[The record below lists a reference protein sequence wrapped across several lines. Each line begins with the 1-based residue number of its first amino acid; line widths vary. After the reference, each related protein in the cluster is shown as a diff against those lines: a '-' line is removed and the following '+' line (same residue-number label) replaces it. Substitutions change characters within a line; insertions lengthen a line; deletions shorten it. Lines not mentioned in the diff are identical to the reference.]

1 MNRME
6 EFQKF
11 IANNPSLKTLVDNK
25 DYTWQEL
32 YNRYLQNGE
41 KDPVFLKHM
50 NESKN
55 EEETSNTITS
65 FFDALKGVDIDKVA
79 EGLNSMKKI
88 LNVISE
94 VTSVEPSRKKNTSFI
109 KDDD

>member
-50 NESKN
+50 NTSKN

>member
-32 YNRYLQNGE
+32 YDRYLQNGE

-50 NESKN
+50 KESKN

>member
-11 IANNPSLKTLVDNK
+11 IASHPFLKTLVDNK

-32 YNRYLQNGE
+32 YDRYLQNGE
-41 KDPVFLKHM
+41 NDPVFLKHI
-50 NESKN
+50 NKGNS
-55 EEETSNTITS
+55 EEETSSTITS

-88 LNVISE
+88 LNVIAE
-94 VTSVEPSRKKNTSFI
+94 VTSSEPVKKKSASFI

>member
-11 IANNPSLKTLVDNK
+11 IAANPSLKTLVDNK

-32 YNRYLQNGE
+32 YDRYLQNGE
-41 KDPVFLKHM
+41 KDPVFLKHINGENNE
-50 NESKN
+50 NESSS
-55 EEETSNTITS
+55 TLSS
-65 FFDALKGVDIDKVA
+65 FFDALTGVDIDKVA

-94 VTSVEPSRKKNTSFI
+94 VTSSEPTRKKNTSFI

>member
-32 YNRYLQNGE
+32 YDRYLQNGE

-50 NESKN
+50 NASKN

>member
-50 NESKN
+50 
-55 EEETSNTITS
+55 
-65 FFDALKGVDIDKVA
+65 GVDIDKVA